1 MTLTIERGR
10 HDRIGATFDGDG
22 VNFAIFS
29 EHATA
34 VELCLF
40 SPDGVRETHRIFL
53 PERTGWVWHG
63 RIPGLCPGQLYGY
76 RVHGPFEPEDGHRFN
91 PNKLV
96 LDPYAKRITG
106 HPRWSDALFGYNP
119 GAKTLDLTYSTRDS
133 ARFMPKCV
141 VEDPSFFW
149 GNDRPP
155 AKSANE
161 SIIYEAHVKGF
172 THLMDTP
179 NNGKFL
185 GLASDRAIDHL
196 VDLGI
201 TAIELLPVQSFLNDR
216 WLIEKKLTNYWGYQT
231 LGFFAPEPRYLAQG
245 QINEFQHMVARL
257 HAAGIEVILDVVYN
271 HTCEGSELGPTLSF
285 RGIDNKSYYRLAPYP
300 RHYINDT
307 GCGNTLNLD
316 HPMVL
321 RMVMDSLRYWVEV
334 MHVDGFRFDLASTL
348 ARDDEGF
355 QSNSAFFSAIR
366 QDPVLNRVKL
376 IAEPWDIGPGGY
388 QLGAFPHPFMEWNDK
403 YRDGVRRFWR
413 RDHRP
418 APELA
423 ARITGSAIQFDHSG
437 RGATSS
443 INFISAHDGF
453 NLMDMVSYAQKNNIA
468 NGEGNR
474 DGHSEN
480 YSDNMGIDG
489 ATDDVQVNEM
499 RSLRRR
505 NLMAT
510 LMLSQGTP
518 MMLAGDEIGHTQ
530 QGNNNA
536 YCQDSEISWLNW
548 AQVDTDMLAF
558 TRRLIAFRKN
568 HPILRQK
575 LFLHSKARTSDGK
588 ADVLW
593 WHPEGR
599 RMTAADWENPALSFV
614 CVEMRTASGTPAYAD
629 LEYALFLVFNA
640 GGVQE
645 ITLPPAP
652 DGKVWSRRINTY
664 APDAPNERMGFGTLV
679 VPAHSVSALVLED
692 DQ

>member
-1 MTLTIERGR
+1 MNLTMERGR
-10 HDRIGATFDGDG
+10 HTRIGATFDGDG

-40 SPDGVRETHRIFL
+40 SPDGVRETHRMFL

-63 RIPGLCPGQLYGY
+63 RVPGLCAGQLYGY
-76 RVHGPFEPEDGHRFN
+76 RVHGPFAPEEGHRFN
-91 PNKLV
+91 PHKLL

-106 HPRWSDALFGYNP
+106 HPRWSDALFAYNT

-141 VEDPSFFW
+141 VEDPSFNW

-155 AKSANE
+155 ARPANE
-161 SIIYEAHVKGF
+161 SIIYEAHVKGL
-172 THLMDTP
+172 THQMDCTNP
-179 NNGKFL
+179 GTFM
-185 GLASDRAIDHL
+185 GLASDAAIDHL

-216 WLIEKKLTNYWGYQT
+216 WLVEKKLTNYWGYQT
-231 LGFFAPEPRYLAQG
+231 LGFFAPEPRYLAQS

-257 HAAGIEVILDVVYN
+257 HTAGIEVILDVVYN

-285 RGIDNKSYYRLAPYP
+285 RGIDNKSYYRLAPYQ

-334 MHVDGFRFDLASTL
+334 MRVDGFRFDLASTL
-348 ARDDEGF
+348 ARDDDGF
-355 QSNSAFFSAIR
+355 QPNAAFFSAIR
-366 QDPVLNRVKL
+366 QDPVLSRVKL

-413 RDHRP
+413 RDYRP

-443 INFISAHDGF
+443 VNFISAHDGF

-468 NGEGNR
+468 NGEDNR

-489 ATDDVQVNEM
+489 PTDEEQVNDM
-499 RSLRRR
+499 RALRRR

-536 YCQDSEISWLNW
+536 YCQDSPISWLDWNN
-548 AQVDTDMLAF
+548 VDADMLAF
-558 TRRLIAFRKN
+558 TKRLIAFRKN
-568 HPILRQK
+568 HPILRQR

-599 RMTAADWENPALSFV
+599 RMTAADWENPGLSYV
-614 CVEMRTASGTPAYAD
+614 CIEIRTASGTPAYSD
-629 LEYALFLVFNA
+629 LEYSLFLVMNA
-640 GGVQE
+640 GAPLD
-645 ITLPPAP
+645 ITLPPTP
-652 DGKVWSRRINTY
+652 EGKVWSRRINSFD
-664 APDAPNERMGFGTLV
+664 PEAPNETLADGNLH
-679 VPAHSVSALVLED
+679 VPAHSVSALVLD
-692 DQ
+692 NAQ